1 MKVQRRI
8 AVPLV
13 RLFLSAAIGGV
24 MATAGVVIAQ
34 APQAQTSVTLVAKE
48 DADVF
53 RIQLETPVGALSQVT
68 LLQGAR
74 PSLRME
80 LKGVSMSEAQARA
93 R

>member
-8 AVPLV
+8 AAPLV
-13 RLFLSAAIGGV
+13 RLLLSAAIGGV

-53 RIQLETPVGALSQVT
+53 RIQLELS
-68 LLQGAR
+68 LIHI
-74 PSLRME
+74 
-80 LKGVSMSEAQARA
+80 
-93 R
+93 